1 MSATVSAAADR
12 DTERSI
18 PMFWL
23 VVFAALSVLALLF
36 AFQQVVH
43 GAVQKAQSQR
53 IAESAQADS
62 AWRCKYLPSR
72 AERNACLAALS
83 VGSGSGSAVVAGGSR
98 SLTASAMPRP

>member
-1 MSATVSAAADR
+1 MSATVFAAADH
-12 DTERSI
+12 DPERAI
-18 PMFWL
+18 PLFWL

-62 AWRCKYLPSR
+62 AWRCKYLPTR

-83 VGSGSGSAVVAGGSR
+83 VDSDSTTLAGGTR